1 MKRWLVALVLVG
13 SVATG
18 QAWAEKPLPI
28 SSMFEEAANAWNV
41 PVEWTQAIA
50 HVESRFSPWSLNIE
64 GKGYRFDS
72 KEKALKKAKEAEA
85 EGQSFDSGV
94 MQVNNFWLKKY
105 GIPLEAAFD
114 PLANIYFGS
123 WILQQEIHKHGQ
135 TWNAVGAYHSPN
147 EARGRKYADMVKD
160 ALGKGPTRV
169 PTRLVESNTQ
179 VEERKPTLEKE
190 SLDYSPLVVS
200 RRDGKQIVDK
210 PRQPEVNAVPFVQR
224 LNSRDICSTDFGN
237 LTRRMHILKEK
248 R

>member
-18 QAWAEKPLPI
+18 QAWAEKSTPMAL
-28 SSMFEEAANAWNV
+28 MFEEAANAWNV

-72 KEKALKKAKEAEA
+72 KEKALEKAKEAEA
-85 EGQSFDSGV
+85 EGLSFDSGV

-135 TWNAVGAYHSPN
+135 TWSAVGAYHSPN
-147 EARGRKYADMVKD
+147 EARGRKYAEMVKD
-160 ALGKGPTRV
+160 ALGKAPARV
-169 PTRLVESNTQ
+169 PVRLIASSTPVEK
-179 VEERKPTLEKE
+179 RKPKPALEKE
-190 SLDYSPLVVS
+190 QTDYSPLVVA
-200 RRDGKQIVDK
+200 RRDGHQVA
-210 PRQPEVNAVPFVQR
+210 RSGQQQVNAVPFVQR
-224 LNSRDICSTDFGN
+224 LNNSKI
-237 LTRRMHILKEK
+237 
-248 R
+248 